1 MKNAQAKG
9 SWMHSTL
16 DNLMKNESKNRVAEG
31 WMRCLTASCPEEF
44 KSIAEAKGFKFT
56 KKTKSL

>member
-1 MKNAQAKG
+1 
-9 SWMHSTL
+9 MHSIL